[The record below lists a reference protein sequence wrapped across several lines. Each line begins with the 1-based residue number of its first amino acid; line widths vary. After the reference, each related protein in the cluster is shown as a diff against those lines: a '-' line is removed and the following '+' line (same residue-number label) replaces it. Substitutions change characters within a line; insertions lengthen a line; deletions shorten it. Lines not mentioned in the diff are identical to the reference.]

1 MVNLCNFL
9 LVALCRLD
17 NREAYVCSLYMTTGK
32 TSIADNKLCYLM
44 FCQNEQKNEMLPP
57 ITDSLL
63 QHLRQSSYQ
72 AFAWSYA
79 PEAMQDLNSPEGH
92 RWMKDGSFL
101 YHCQSK
107 MTGSSKPS
115 RADDLYVQDVCLP
128 AKLLL

>member
-1 MVNLCNFL
+1 
-9 LVALCRLD
+9 
-17 NREAYVCSLYMTTGK
+17 MTTGK
-32 TSIADNKLCYLM
+32 TSIADNKLCYLV

-92 RWMKDGSFL
+92 RWMKDGEL
-101 YHCQSK
+101 LV
-107 MTGSSKPS
+107 P
-115 RADDLYVQDVCLP
+115 LP
-128 AKLLL
+128 IKNDWQQ